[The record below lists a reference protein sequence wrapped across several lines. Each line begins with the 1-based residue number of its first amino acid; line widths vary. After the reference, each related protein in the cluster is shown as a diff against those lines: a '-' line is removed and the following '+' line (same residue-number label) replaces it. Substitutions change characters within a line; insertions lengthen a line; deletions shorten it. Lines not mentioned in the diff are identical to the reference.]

1 MQLQQNSSYFGLL
14 SGSIKEIENTEE
26 KVFELLL
33 DRVIKMMSCAQSCNC
48 KASFPDITQLQF
60 S

>member
-14 SGSIKEIENTEE
+14 SGSIKEIENAEE
-26 KVFELLL
+26 KLFELLL
-33 DRVIKMMSCAQSCNC
+33 DKSNKNDVLCSEWQLQSL
-48 KASFPDITQLQF
+48 FPDITQLQF